1 MTSYTTFI
9 KHAEKVTK
17 SASKS
22 RPILTG
28 VHHAANGDVVVTDS
42 HRLYYLTGG
51 YTQGEPFT
59 SVIKTGEH
67 LDGNYPDVNRL
78 IPEDGSAIVM
88 LEIDVAKSLVAI
100 KALQAAEKAINY
112 NGKHLT
118 LQIAVGTDSYVIKA
132 GDDGSEFT
140 GRYTL
145 APYDGDGLPNI
156 HVQAQFLTDALTLFK
171 DAGETTVT
179 LRLYGNMRPL
189 TFKSKDVTA
198 LLLPVRTY

>member
-22 RPILTG
+22 RLILTG
-28 VHHAANGDVVVTDS
+28 VHHAANGDVIATDS

-51 YTQGEPFT
+51 YTEGEPFT
-59 SVIKTGEH
+59 SIIKTGEH
-67 LDGNYPDVNRL
+67 LEGNYPDVSRL
-78 IPEDGSAIVM
+78 IPDDDDAKVT
-88 LEIDVAKSLVAI
+88 LEIDVAKSLAAV
-100 KALQAAEKAINY
+100 KALQSAEKAINY

-132 GDDGSEFT
+132 GEESSEFT
-140 GRYTL
+140 GQYTL

-156 HVQAQFLTDALTLFK
+156 HVQAQFLTDALMLFK
-171 DAGETTVT
+171 DAGETSVT
-179 LRLYGNMRPL
+179 LRLFGNMRPL